1 MKKTIKLT
9 ESELVDIINKVL
21 NEKNL
26 FKKIKRSLVIEKP
39 KISVYPQMNP
49 EFKKQIDFSE
59 ISTDSSTNRIC
70 KPNDENCA
78 QFINDIS
85 DDLNYIGKAWTT
97 YKQGPGKIV
106 YSAFNNIPPEK
117 IKYAQQMWNTINQKG
132 GGVQNGP
139 YKDKVAQFVNGI
151 VPSRPNI
158 PLQNGDL
165 VGIFYPPS
173 SHHEEAFY
181 EGFLS
186 DKNRNQNNLWAMNTH
201 VGRVMVIVDNVP
213 IVLHNVGGNVQAT
226 PAHLLRIAW
235 VKRKN

>member
-1 MKKTIKLT
+1 LG
-9 ESELVDIINKVL
+9 
-21 NEKNL
+21 
-26 FKKIKRSLVIEKP
+26 IEKP
-39 KISVYPQMNP
+39 KIAVHPQMNP